1 MCKPVDILAFHESGY
16 VVQCSAC
23 KILQFAFGTT
33 VASLTEEQFDRF
45 SMQLDEKR
53 NAVNAYET
61 CCCEKCIHLPV
72 TDNCVMIGLT
82 PFEADSL
89 SRLLAE
95 GKAGLE
101 VKKLLRNA

>member
-1 MCKPVDILAFHESGY
+1 MCKSVDILAFHESGY

-23 KILQFAFGTT
+23 EMLQFAFGTT
-33 VASLTEEQFDRF
+33 VASLNEQQFDRF
-45 SMQLDEKR
+45 RMQLDMRR
-53 NAVNAYET
+53 NEVNGCET
-61 CCCEKCIHLPV
+61 CCREKCIQLPV

-101 VKKLLRNA
+101 VKKLLRNE